1 MGPAHPLPEDRAR
14 ENIDRLLTAA
24 GWTIQSRD
32 EANVMAGRGVAIREF
47 PMKPGFG
54 EADYL
59 LYVDGQAVGVV
70 EAKKE
75 GSTLTGFEGQTAK
88 YSEGLPDSLPAP
100 RRPLP
105 FGYQSTGVETRF
117 TNLLEPDAA
126 SRNVFSF
133 HRPETLA
140 EWLNDELSHIGS
152 TVKARIRHMPPLAE
166 QGLRPAQIRAIKNL
180 ELSLGQGKPRALIQM
195 ASGGGKTF
203 TACESIYRL
212 IKYAGA
218 RRVLFLVDRSNLGR
232 QTLKEFQNFRTPE
245 EQRLFTELYNVQ
257 HLQSNKLDKVSKV
270 CISTIQRLYSMLEG
284 QEELDPA
291 LEEQAG
297 FTLETLQREPAPVVY
312 NPNIPIETFDFIVT
326 DECHRSIYNL
336 WRQVL
341 EYFDASII
349 GLTATPSKQTIGF
362 FHQNLVMEYNFE
374 QAVADGV
381 NVDFDLY
388 TIRTVISE
396 SGSTINAGFYV
407 DFRDRETRRVRF
419 AKADQDIQY
428 NADELDRRVVAKD
441 QIRTILRAFKDRLF
455 TDIFPGRTDVPKT
468 LIFAKDDS
476 HAEDIVQIVREEFG
490 KGNEFAQKITYRT
503 GAARVAA
510 KKQCEDGTEY
520 EEVTW
525 VNTGIKAEDLLSSFR
540 NSYFPRIAVTVDM
553 IATGTDIRPLEIV
566 FFMRTVKSRTLF
578 EQMKGRGARV
588 VTETELKQV
597 TPDASAKDRFVIVDA
612 IGIDPDEMNETKP
625 LERKRN
631 VSLEKLLELVAFGN
645 RETDVL
651 SSVASR
657 LARLDRQLAQEDKDE
672 IKKIAGDHTIS
683 NIANGLVL
691 ALDPDEQIKAAQK
704 TTGKEEPTKEEIA
717 KAAQALLTQA
727 AQPIVTNPKLR
738 QRLVDLKRSYEQ
750 IIDNV
755 SKDQLRFAGIS
766 ADGRD
771 RAANLVKSFEKFIE
785 DNKDEITALQI
796 LYSRPYNQRL
806 THEQLKELARA
817 IERPTQPGI
826 APIAPERVW
835 QAYEVLDKSKVRGSA
850 TRLMTDLVSLVRYAV
865 HQENELRPFK
875 DVVFARFE
883 KWLADQERQGRKFT
897 DEQRQ
902 WLTAIRD
909 HIATS
914 VSIEADDFE
923 LSPFSQWGG
932 LGKAHKIFGADLQ
945 PILDQL
951 NGELAA

>member
-1 MGPAHPLPEDRAR
+1 MTPSLPSPEARAR
-14 ENIDRLLTAA
+14 EKIDELLIDA
-24 GWTIQSRD
+24 GWIIQHRKD
-32 EANVMAGRGVAIREF
+32 TNLGAGRGIAIREF
-47 PMKPGFG
+47 PMKSGFG

-59 LYVDGQAVGVV
+59 LYVDGQALGVV

-88 YSEGLPDSLPAP
+88 YSEGLPATLPAP
-100 RRPLP
+100 KRPLP
-105 FGYQSTGVETRF
+105 FGYQSTGIETRF

-126 SRNVFSF
+126 SRNIFSF
-133 HRPETLA
+133 HRPGTLA
-140 EWLNDELSHIGS
+140 EWLRDELERPNS
-152 TVKARIRHMPPLAE
+152 TVKARVRQVPLLAE
-166 QGLRPAQIRAIKNL
+166 EGLRPAQITAIKNL

-203 TACESIYRL
+203 TACNFIYRL

-257 HLQSNKLDKVSKV
+257 HLQSNKLDGVSKV
-270 CISTIQRLYSMLEG
+270 CISTIQRLYSMLQGE
-284 QEELDPA
+284 EELDPA

-297 FTLETLQREPAPVVY
+297 FTLETLQRQPPPIAY

-341 EYFDASII
+341 EYFDASLI
-349 GLTATPSKQTIGF
+349 GLTATPSKQTLGF

-381 NVDFDLY
+381 NVDFDVY
-388 TIRTVISE
+388 TIRTLISE
-396 SGSTINAGFYV
+396 HGSTINAGYYV
-407 DFRDRETRRVRF
+407 DFRDRETRRIRF
-419 AKADQDIQY
+419 SKADQDIPY
-428 NADELDRRVVAKD
+428 DADALDRRVVARD
-441 QIRTILRAFKDRLF
+441 QIRTIIRTFRDRLF
-455 TDIFPGRTDVPKT
+455 TEIFPGRTDVPKT

-490 KGNEFAQKITYRT
+490 KGNDFAQKITYRT
-503 GAARVAA
+503 GTARITA
-510 KKQCEDGTEY
+510 KRKRDDGTEY

-525 VNTGIKAEDLLSSFR
+525 VNSGIKAEDLLSSFR

-553 IATGTDIRPLEIV
+553 IATGTDVRPLEIV
-566 FFMRTVKSRTLF
+566 FFMRTVKSRSLF

-612 IGIDPDEMNETKP
+612 IGIDPNEMNETKP
-625 LERKRN
+625 LERKKN

-645 RETDVL
+645 RESDVL
-651 SSVASR
+651 SSIASR
-657 LARLDRQLAQEDKDE
+657 LARLDRQLAQEDKEE
-672 IKKIAGDHTIS
+672 IKKVSGDQTVASIAHS
-683 NIANGLVL
+683 LVQ
-691 ALDPDEQIKAAQK
+691 ALDPDEQLKAAQK
-704 TTGKEEPTKEEIA
+704 ATGKEEPAPEEIS
-717 KAAQALLTQA
+717 KAAQALLAQA
-727 AQPIVTNPKLR
+727 AQPIATNAQLR
-738 QRLVDLKRSYEQ
+738 QRLVDLKKSFEQ
-750 IIDNV
+750 IIDNISKDQILIAGV
-755 SKDQLRFAGIS
+755 SKD
-766 ADGRD
+766 GRA
-771 RAANLVKSFEKFIE
+771 RAAGLVKSFEKFIE

-796 LYSRPYNQRL
+796 LYSRPYKRRI
-806 THEQLKELARA
+806 THEQLKELVRA
-817 IERPTQPGI
+817 IERPKQAGV
-826 APIAPERVW
+826 APMPPERVW

-850 TRLMTDLVSLVRYAV
+850 TRLMTDLVSLVRFAV
-865 HQENELRPFK
+865 HQENELRSFK

-883 KWLADQERQGRKFT
+883 KWLGDQQTQGREFT
-897 DEQRQ
+897 TEQKQ

-909 HIATS
+909 HIAAS
-914 VSIEADDFE
+914 VSIEPDDFE
-923 LSPFSQWGG
+923 LPPFSQWGG
-932 LGKAHKIFGADLQ
+932 LGKAYKVFGADMR

-951 NGELAA
+951 NEALAA